1 MRCNFVGMRFDLER
15 GQGFS
20 ELFAFGKRRSP
31 VVVVTAAVKADGFAD
46 QQGVGDQGDGHF
58 GERLQGTVGAGD
70 VDFEDRLGHV
80 FHFAW
85 VHRTDYRRGMCSRVD
100 KEMQRSLQLSLMEEL
115 RVRQAPSAGL
125 GSGLTAILNH
135 PRCAQSPRGSA
146 ARRPRHATE
155 RSVTNCAFAPT
166 AFRTAPRPA
175 RARRP

>member
-31 VVVVTAAVKADGFAD
+31 VVVVTTAVKADGFAD

-115 RVRQAPSAGL
+115 RVRQAPSSGL
-125 GSGLTAILNH
+125 GSALMAFLLWLGCIASSLG
-135 PRCAQSPRGSA
+135 QSTRAHRVIASTPPGPHKVREVRQHVDRGMQQ
-146 ARRPRHATE
+146 
-155 RSVTNCAFAPT
+155 NDQ
-166 AFRTAPRPA
+166 
-175 RARRP
+175 